1 MTTDATLPTSP
12 PLSSTPRTRITRLR
26 ERGRTDRAALHALL
40 ADGLVAHV
48 GVVREGRPVV
58 VPSAYAV
65 DPHGPDE
72 AGTLY
77 LHGSVGAGW
86 LGLVDGAEV
95 CVTVTELDGLVL
107 ARSAFHHSMNYR
119 SAVVLGRARL
129 VTDAAE
135 RLRALDGI
143 VDQVVPGR
151 AATLRPMT
159 RKELAATVVVAL
171 PLAEASVKE
180 RAGDA
185 GDDDEDVAAG
195 TWAGTLPLRRA
206 CAGVVSNPD
215 SHDRVPEDVRR
226 RAATWA

>member
-1 MTTDATLPTSP
+1 MAAADLPSTP

-26 ERGRTDRAALHALL
+26 ERGRTDRQALHDLL

-65 DPHGPDE
+65 DPQGPDE
-72 AGTLY
+72 AGSLY

-86 LGLVDGAEV
+86 LGRMDGAEV

-135 RLRALDGI
+135 RLRALDAV

-159 RKELAATVVVAL
+159 RKELAATVVLAV

-206 CAGVVSNPD
+206 CDGVVSNPD
-215 SHDRVPEDVRR
+215 SHDRVPDDVRR
-226 RAATWA
+226 RAAHWA